1 MRSLFVVLSLVL
13 MTFAHRSLSQ
23 PNQRVQQ
30 GTIDLSQ
37 WDFSADKL
45 VELHG
50 EWLCQSL
57 GEVGDCVAPGSLRSV
72 PFTHWRSLDQVRKGQ
87 ALYSRL
93 ETTVSLPR
101 DQRDPLFLNIRDVFG
116 AWRLTLSDPATGVI
130 YFDQQFGSIAAQHE
144 HSIPMGGEVWA
155 PLPLQPEVK
164 ISIEISSSAASYGLF
179 RPPVIGRPELIHA
192 LREKNLLQMA
202 MIIGAFALLGLY
214 SLALFAQRTQDKGHL
229 IIGALSLVLALRQL
243 ASEGL
248 IGRVLGVSELGF
260 YLQSDTLYLS
270 FIGSVVLFAAY
281 LFHRVDRLRAWKKP
295 IFIGFGLLGG
305 MEIVAISAQIFHA
318 RIPLATVFV
327 VTSYVG
333 IILICAIYEVMRIKN
348 VDREMQLVRLSL
360 MIPVG
365 GILYDAAV
373 GQFDL
378 GLPYIAHYTNL
389 AFILAQ
395 SVLVGRAF
403 ARSFSENERL
413 LIEVR
418 EKEKSRTVFF
428 HNTSHELRTPL
439 NGIIGFLELL
449 INGRYGELSSEA
461 SVQLQKCVRL
471 AHSLKNQV
479 NTILDLA
486 KSRKGTLELSNSQ
499 FRLGD
504 LINEAQDLAEGL
516 LLKFKNTEFELQV
529 ESGLAAETWVGDYGK
544 LATILRNLLGN
555 AFKFAEPGRANRV
568 SLRLRIQDQQLVM
581 EVRDSGIGIPKDQ
594 EARVFE
600 EFKQVEGDA
609 RRAYEG
615 TGLGLSMVRDI
626 CRLMGGRVELE
637 SVFGQG
643 SLFRVMVPRQTR
655 IHLTTA
661 PELVEGK
668 KSSALAALAAP
679 TSVTRDAA
687 PTKGHILVVD
697 DNEINCEVLRD
708 LLLGD
713 GYEVS
718 VAHGGVEALQKARSS
733 PPDLML
739 LDMMMPQMSGEDVLL
754 EMKKDSTLEDIP
766 VILVTAR
773 ASEDD
778 RIFGLSLGADD
789 YLAKP
794 IQHEELSFR
803 VRNLLKR
810 IEIIH
815 KMDAIEEQERMAQL
829 GEMMRELSHEL
840 KNLFQLGKLDKET
853 IQESSLCTLRLLPL
867 AGEAWQAACHSLCE
881 GRHLE
886 EIDLQQL
893 PFVKPEDA
901 SNKNLRSL
909 RFILAGL
916 PLDAGA
922 RKELWQMLSRLTIEE
937 QTTCELVLTLVR
949 SYQLLEQ
956 QAHHAAELVVS
967 ILDYSRSSQHLGA
980 CRLDEVWNTLYRLIH
995 PRLRKHRIE
1004 IRPGEMALTL
1014 PINAAHLMQI
1024 LLNLLG
1030 NAVDAMQSLP
1040 VDQRWIAINSTH
1052 GERLEVL
1059 VENAGAPIPADLQSH
1074 LFERGVSSKGS
1085 SGSGLGLFIARKLM
1099 QRASGQ
1105 IRYDSRATHPRFVL
1119 TWNKEDGEDAL
1130 RKVS

>member
-1 MRSLFVVLSLVL
+1 MRILFLVLSLKL
-13 MTFAHRSLSQ
+13 MTFATHALSKT
-23 PNQRVQQ
+23 PNRVQQ
-30 GTIDLSQ
+30 GAIDLSA
-37 WDFSADKL
+37 WNFAEDKL

-57 GEVGDCVAPGSLRSV
+57 GNAGDCTAPGSLRSL
-72 PFTHWRSLDQVRKGQ
+72 PFSHWRSYEQVRQGQ
-87 ALYSRL
+87 ALYSRF
-93 ETTVSLPR
+93 ETTVTLPR
-101 DQRDPLFLNIRDVFG
+101 DLRDPLFFNVRDVFG
-116 AWRLTLSDPATGVI
+116 AWRLTLSDPVTGVL
-130 YFDQQFGSIAAQHE
+130 YFDQQFGSISDQQK
-144 HSIPMGGEVWA
+144 HSVPMGGEVWA

-164 ISIEISSSAASYGLF
+164 ITLEISSSAASYGIF
-179 RPPVIGRPELIHA
+179 RAPVIGRPELIHA
-192 LREKNLLQMA
+192 VREKNLLQMA
-202 MIIGAFALLGLY
+202 MIIGAFTLLGFY

-229 IIGALSLVLALRQL
+229 IIGMLSLVLALRQL

-248 IGRVLGVSELGF
+248 IGRVFGVSEIGF

-270 FIGSVVLFAAY
+270 FIGSFVLFAAY
-281 LFHRVDRLRAWKKP
+281 LFHRVDRLQAWRKP
-295 IFIGFGLLGG
+295 VLIGFLLLVG
-305 MEIVAISAQIFHA
+305 MEVVAVAAQMFHA
-318 RIPLATVFV
+318 RIPLALVFL

-333 IILICAIYEVMRIKN
+333 LILACAIYEVMRVKGLG
-348 VDREMQLVRLSL
+348 REMQLVRFSL
-360 MIPVG
+360 LIPVA
-365 GILYDAAV
+365 GIGYDATV

-413 LIEVR
+413 LLEVR

-461 SVQLQKCVRL
+461 TIQLQKCVRL

-486 KSRKGTLELSNSQ
+486 KSRKGTLELSNSH

-516 LLKFKNTEFELQV
+516 LLKFKHTEFDLEV
-529 ESGLAAETWVGDYGK
+529 ESGLGAATWVGDYGK

-555 AFKFAEPGRANRV
+555 AFKFAQPGRANRV
-568 SLRLRIQDQQLVM
+568 SLRIRIQDQRLLL
-581 EVRDSGIGIPKDQ
+581 EVRDTGIGIPKGQ
-594 EARVFE
+594 EAQVFE

-626 CRLMGGRVELE
+626 CRLMGGRVEVD

-643 SLFRVMVPRQTR
+643 SLFRVTIPRQTT
-655 IHLTTA
+655 IHLTTTPEPVEGQKSGALPLLAARTATA
-661 PELVEGK
+661 PEL
-668 KSSALAALAAP
+668 ALK
-679 TSVTRDAA
+679 
-687 PTKGHILVVD
+687 KGHILVVD

-713 GYEVS
+713 GYDVS
-718 VAHGGVEALQKARSS
+718 VAHGGAEALQKARSS

-773 ASEDD
+773 ASDDD

-815 KMDAIEEQERMAQL
+815 KMDAIEERERMAQL

-840 KNLFQLGKLDKET
+840 KNLFQLGKLDRES
-853 IQESSLCTLRLLPL
+853 IQDSSLCTLGLLPL
-867 AGEAWQAACHSLCE
+867 QGKAWNEACQSLCR
-881 GRHLE
+881 GQHLE

-893 PFVKPEDA
+893 PFQKPEDA

-916 PLDAGA
+916 PLEAGA
-922 RKELWQMLSRLTIEE
+922 RQELWQQLSQLTFEQ

-980 CRLDEVWNTLYRLIH
+980 CRLDEVWNTLHRLIH

-1004 IRPGEMALTL
+1004 IRPGDLALTL
-1014 PINAAHLMQI
+1014 PIHAAHLMQI

-1030 NAVDAMQSLP
+1030 NAVDAMQAMP
-1040 VDQRWIAINSTH
+1040 VDQRWIAITATQ

-1059 VENAGAPIPADLQSH
+1059 VENAGSPIPRDLQDH
-1074 LFERGVSSKGS
+1074 LFERGVSSKGT

-1105 IRYDSRATHPRFVL
+1105 IRYDSRAVHPRFVL
-1119 TWNKEDGEDAL
+1119 TWNKEDADDAL
-1130 RKVS
+1130 RRVS